1 MPEYTPFNLAN
12 KLSLFSEHWSPKI
25 IAELNDYEFKL
36 VKLQGEFV
44 WHSHPDTDEAF
55 LVIDGHMRIDFRD
68 GSVELQAGELY
79 VVPKGI
85 EHKPYADHECSVLL
99 IEPRGV
105 VNTGQAGGELTA
117 PQGVRI

>member
-1 MPEYTPFNLAN
+1 MPDYTSINLAN
-12 KLSLFSEHWSPKI
+12 KLSLFSEHWSPKV
-25 IAELNDYEFKL
+25 IADLNDNEFKL
-36 VKLQGEFV
+36 VKLQGDFV

-68 GSVELQAGELY
+68 GSVDLQSGELY

-85 EHKPYADHECSVLL
+85 EHKPFAEHECSVLI

-117 PQGVRI
+117 PQGVKI